1 MFGDYKEVAVVKTNS
16 AKVKAVDE
24 KNKYN
29 NYYKVV
35 ALNNGNFG
43 DEDFKNADEADESEY
58 VSSRNRIHLV
68 EHTFVLLTQR

>member
-58 VSSRNRIHLV
+58 VSLETETFGRN
-68 EHTFVLLTQR
+68 TFI